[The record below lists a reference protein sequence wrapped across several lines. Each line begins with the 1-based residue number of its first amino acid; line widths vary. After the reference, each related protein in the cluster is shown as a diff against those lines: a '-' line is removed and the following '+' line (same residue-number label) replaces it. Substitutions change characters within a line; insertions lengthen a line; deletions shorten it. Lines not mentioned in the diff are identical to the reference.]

1 MSRSCFISA
10 NSPANTNSA
19 QTESTSRQRQIPQV
33 EDSLSQDHPHFTCP
47 RQSPRPWLILQT
59 DQLVFGVQMT
69 HSLGCIT
76 VQKRLTEPGRH
87 FTTLNCFSQ
96 GHFVRGPKKQPWEE
110 LPSYLGRAWKG
121 PKHTELLSLGIRV
134 PTLQARDPLGAHHA
148 GRCSSLRFY
157 GGFIVHMCTSPTT
170 GNQLDLQP
178 LFPAQR

>member
-1 MSRSCFISA
+1 
-10 NSPANTNSA
+10 
-19 QTESTSRQRQIPQV
+19 
-33 EDSLSQDHPHFTCP
+33 
-47 RQSPRPWLILQT
+47 
-59 DQLVFGVQMT
+59 MT

-178 LFPAQR
+178 LFPAQRQVAGAVSSNPLALWPLVPLAKAPHPMDIFRLSKHHFISINSSVLESVC